1 MPYNGPSDQL
11 GYYKK
16 TRDRMAV
23 IKKYISENM
32 RFPKWRLVAGWFD
45 IEKTASS
52 ELLYK
57 VRCEMQMEPETW
69 EELGRKIV
77 ENILARVEDGED
89 PLDDALLVKL
99 LQFYKPLK
107 KDVQEIVG
115 GVEVI
120 HRLVIEKPDE
130 LLGTEEE
137 SPTE

>member
-16 TRDRMAV
+16 TRDRMDV

-32 RFPKWRLVAGWFD
+32 RFPEWRLVAGWFD
-45 IEKTASS
+45 LEKTASS

-57 VRCEMQMEPETW
+57 VRCEMEMEPETW
-69 EELGRKIV
+69 EELGRKVVDRILERV
-77 ENILARVEDGED
+77 ENRED
-89 PLDDALLVKL
+89 PLDDALFVKM

-115 GVEVI
+115 GLEVT

-130 LLGTEEE
+130 LLGKEEDSASE
-137 SPTE
+137 

>member
-1 MPYNGPSDQL
+1 MPYNGPSDQF

-16 TRDRMAV
+16 TQQRMDV
-23 IKKYISENM
+23 IKKYISDNM
-32 RFPKWRLVAGWFD
+32 RLPHWRLVGKWFSLSR
-45 IEKTASS
+45 TASC

-57 VRCEMQMEPETW
+57 VRCEMEMEPETW

-115 GVEVI
+115 GVEVV

-137 SPTE
+137 VTAE